1 MALGISIREFARR
14 AGCDEKVVR
23 RKLVSQH
30 LPRNP
35 DGSIDPAYLDVDWRG
50 GEPLPADRVGA
61 FADAADSVS
70 IEDVAARIVSADGT
84 ELWSKADAEKVKEN
98 YAARLKQ
105 LEYDKESG
113 LVVPIDDVVIAVAA
127 EYAVVRNRLLGIGS
141 KVAPTIAVLQ
151 SPEEIK
157 ALIDAEV
164 NEALSQLTVDVDGE
178 RDFDKLRES
187 IQSRFGPS
195 AEEAPPRA

>member
-1 MALGISIREFARR
+1 MSTGSQAAYARYKGVSKQTVTDWKSIGLVVFDEEGVVDFVATDASLVLHGIRQPVDAEDDASTLEDMATRM
-14 AGCDEKVVR
+14 V
-23 RKLVSQH
+23 
-30 LPRNP
+30 
-35 DGSIDPAYLDVDWRG
+35 
-50 GEPLPADRVGA
+50 
-61 FADAADSVS
+61 AAD
-70 IEDVAARIVSADGT
+70 GK

-113 LVVPIDDVVIAVAA
+113 IVVAIDDVVVAVAS

-141 KVAPTIAVLQ
+141 KVAPTISVLQ

-157 ALIDAEV
+157 AIIDAEV
-164 NEALSQLTVDVDGE
+164 VEALSQLTVDVDGE
-178 RDFDKLRES
+178 RDLDKLRES

-195 AEEAPPRA
+195 PKETPSRS

>member
-1 MALGISIREFARR
+1 L
-14 AGCDEKVVR
+14 
-23 RKLVSQH
+23 
-30 LPRNP
+30 
-35 DGSIDPAYLDVDWRG
+35 
-50 GEPLPADRVGA
+50 LPADTVGA
-61 FADAADSVS
+61 FADSADGVS
-70 IEDVAARIVSADGT
+70 IEDMATRMVAADGK

-105 LEYDKESG
+105 LEYDRESG
-113 LVVPIDDVVIAVAA
+113 LVVPIDDVVVAVAS

-141 KVAPTIAVLQ
+141 KVAPTISVLQ

-157 ALIDAEV
+157 AIIDAEV
-164 NEALSQLTVDVDGE
+164 VEALSQLTVDVDGE

-195 AEEAPPRA
+195 PEEASPRT